1 MCSVARVVVAVAG
14 VLSLVSAALQGQRLM
29 ELEGIQLRGSAR
41 VVAYGAATCEIR
53 EGFAGDDKAYD
64 PANRGQ
70 PLDVW
75 QLDFSVYNGSG
86 KALDHLIARYNI
98 ASEWPPCSS
107 WDGPSAGT
115 VDGTVEWSDTSGL
128 IQESGVV
135 EPGQT
140 LTATTYLV
148 VFHSDEP
155 PQFARWSMDYEFAA
169 SPPAGGAG
177 SETARQTT
185 GAPSEPARA
194 GSRFQPEETC
204 AGKEVGS
211 SCWMELENQP
221 GCYLWNGGL
230 AENAT
235 VTWSG
240 DCSAGLA
247 QGTGSRTWSYTRD
260 DGKPF
265 SYTSTGELR
274 DGKENGHWTQRFA
287 DGDVHEG
294 PYVDGERDGHWT
306 LRFADGDVHEGP
318 YVDGKPNGHWTLRSA
333 DGDVHEG
340 PYVDGKPNG
349 HWTLRSADGDVHEGP
364 YVDGERDGRWT
375 YHAANGECLWVST
388 YSYGEEVDTDLD
400 C

>member
-1 MCSVARVVVAVAG
+1 MCSVARVAVAVAG

-194 GSRFQPEETC
+194 GRRFQPEETC

-274 DGKENGHWTQRFA
+274 DGKENGHWT
-287 DGDVHEG
+287 
-294 PYVDGERDGHWT
+294 

-318 YVDGKPNGHWTLRSA
+318 YVDGKPERPLDPAIRRRGRARRPLRGRQA
-333 DGDVHEG
+333 KRPLDPAIRRRGRARRPLRGRQAKRPLDPAIRRRGRARRPLRGRREG
-340 PYVDGKPNG
+340 RP
-349 HWTLRSADGDVHEGP
+349 L
-364 YVDGERDGRWT
+364 
-375 YHAANGECLWVST
+375 
-388 YSYGEEVDTDLD
+388 DLSR